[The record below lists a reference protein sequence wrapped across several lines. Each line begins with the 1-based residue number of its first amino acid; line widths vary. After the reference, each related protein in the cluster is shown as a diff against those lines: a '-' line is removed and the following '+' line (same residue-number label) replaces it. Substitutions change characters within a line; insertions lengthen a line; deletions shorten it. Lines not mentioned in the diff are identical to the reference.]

1 MAKRKTDSRELWVGI
16 DPGKKGAVAVIS
28 SDGTVQ
34 AFHVP
39 TVTTRTRRKRK
50 KTPSGKPSYTSKTEY
65 SLPAMYQL
73 LLELVAR
80 PVHNREHSAIVTIE
94 RQAPRPND
102 GKGQVFQTGRGQ
114 GLWEMACAGNG
125 LFYKMLQPAEWKTK
139 YLPKG
144 ADKVQSILACNNV
157 YPDFPLPKV
166 KDEALAEAILIAD
179 YAMRTSEELPFPE
192 PLQ

>member
-1 MAKRKTDSRELWVGI
+1 MTKKAWVGI
-16 DPGKKGAVAVIS
+16 DPGKKGGVAVVYAN
-28 SDGTVQ
+28 G
-34 AFHVP
+34 HVEAWHTP
-39 TVTTRTRRKRK
+39 TTTTREKRKRK
-50 KTPSGKPSYTSKTEY
+50 KTPSGKPSYKVSTEY
-65 SLPAMYQL
+65 DLPAMHQII
-73 LLELVAR
+73 LELSR
-80 PVHNREHSAIVTIE
+80 LYHNQSHNVSVTLE
-94 RQAPRPND
+94 RQAARPND

-125 LFYKMLQPAEWKTK
+125 LPYKMLQPAEWKAK

-144 ADKVQSILACNNV
+144 ADKTQSILACNDI